1 MIHIKKFLQRTQ
13 SARHSNQKQLVL
25 TLQEAEQLSTDISL
39 VLSDL
44 AGAQH
49 HVQSS
54 QSSDQVVEVEIKGN
68 TW

>member
-1 MIHIKKFLQRTQ
+1 MIHIKKFLQRVQ
-13 SARHSNQKQLVL
+13 SARASNQKQLIL
-25 TLQEAEQLSTDISL
+25 TLQEAEQLSTDISI

-49 HVQSS
+49 FQSKS
-54 QSSDQVVEVEIKGN
+54 ESNQVVEVEIKGN

>member
-1 MIHIKKFLQRTQ
+1 MIHIKKFLQRVQ
-13 SARHSNQKQLVL
+13 SARTSNQKQLIL
-25 TLQEAEQLSTDISL
+25 TLQEAEQLGTDISI

-49 HVQSS
+49 S
-54 QSSDQVVEVEIKGN
+54 QNKSDSNQVVEVEIKGN